1 MEIAIRDLILRYLEV
16 ARWDLISPVEK
27 RNRQMGFQVD

>member
-16 ARWDLISPVEK
+16 ARWDLVSPVEK
-27 RNRQMGFQVD
+27 KESPDGIPS